1 MPIYRP
7 VNYSPMSELFGWR
20 DALYISPAL
29 IASGVAG
36 TASELSPYPAATGT
50 AAIHALEGE
59 TVALFQQVVHPAL
72 TQFFVAVYL
81 LVYPALLLGTY
92 LVLKRQNRERSLD
105 YVFTYTAV
113 VVVSTPFFY
122 FVPVGVTGY
131 YLDSVAPLLY
141 TYEGVG
147 SFMNAV
153 DTLNKAFPSLHAGLA
168 MSATLYAPK
177 GYERLSWGV
186 TGLILVSTLYLG
198 IHWLTDLA
206 LGVALAYGCFRLT
219 PSLFSHWRTW
229 GERRLETRSRDTR
242 RRRRDEHP

>member
-1 MPIYRP
+1 
-7 VNYSPMSELFGWR
+7 MSRLFGWR
-20 DALYISPAL
+20 DVLYITPAL

-36 TASELSPYPAATGT
+36 TASEVSPYPPATGT
-50 AAIHALEGE
+50 ALIHGLEGG

-72 TQFFVAVYL
+72 TQFFVGVYL

-92 LVLKRQNRERSLD
+92 LVLKRQDRERSLD

-113 VVVSTPFFY
+113 VVASIPFFY

-147 SFMNAV
+147 SFMNTV

-168 MSATLYAPK
+168 ATASVYAPR

-186 TGLILVSTLYLG
+186 TGLILLSTLYLG
-198 IHWLTDLA
+198 IHWLSDLA
-206 LGVALAYGCFRLT
+206 LGMALTYACYRLT
-219 PSLFSHWRTW
+219 PWLFSHWQTW
-229 GERRLETRSRDTR
+229 SEQRLSGLASQ
-242 RRRRDEHP
+242 